1 MLMGLLLGMAC
12 HFVGDIKRMQLGLD
26 LMAGPAL
33 RFGVALLAL
42 RLTFSDLVQLGWQ
55 SVLSLIA
62 AIGLTIIMGVISA
75 RLLKVD
81 RALGILTG
89 GAVAICGASAAMAI
103 ASVLPESENKQK
115 LTSFTVIGVASFSTF
130 AMIFYPVIG
139 DYLGLDD
146 QAMGFFIGA
155 AIHDVA
161 QVVGAGYSVSLE
173 SGDAATLVK
182 LFRVAMLI
190 PVVALITVWITTSHS
205 DPNVSRRI
213 PRVPLFLVGFLVL
226 FTANSTG
233 WIPVPVSQSLAGMAP
248 VLLLLAITAL
258 GMRTSLRDIIEIG
271 VRPCDFTGARN
282 AFLGSAGIAFS
293 RLTVGRC
300 VGASVAIM
308 LRLGAV
314 SSECDLQGWRQYSID
329 GVVNRG
335 ATLRCPVQS
344 DAIVTLH
351 GLVCRDS
358 KVSRTD
364 VSCTDK

>member
-1 MLMGLLLGMAC
+1 VIGLPFQQYLPGVMVSAALAIAATVVSSRYGAPAMLMGLLLGMAC

-55 SVLSLIA
+55 SVLFLIA

-81 RALGILTG
+81 RVLGILTG

-139 DYLGLDD
+139 NYLRLDD

-182 LFRVAMLI
+182 LFRVAMLM

-205 DPNVSRRI
+205 DPTVSRRI
-213 PRVPLFLVGFLVL
+213 PRVPLFLLGFLVL

-258 GMRTSLRDIIEIG
+258 GMKTSLRDIIEIG
-271 VRPCDFTGARN
+271 VRPVVLLGLETLFLA
-282 AFLGSAGIAFS
+282 ALVLIFLG
-293 RLTVGRC
+293 
-300 VGASVAIM
+300 
-308 LRLGAV
+308 LR
-314 SSECDLQGWRQYSID
+314 
-329 GVVNRG
+329 
-335 ATLRCPVQS
+335 
-344 DAIVTLH
+344 
-351 GLVCRDS
+351 
-358 KVSRTD
+358 
-364 VSCTDK
+364 